1 VAFPEALGKY
11 DFDKDGKVAKTEV
24 ESDKLMKNYFEAFDL
39 DRDSKLDSKEW
50 EIYRAMMAAENG
62 LLAIRMG
69 GKGDMTQASIRWKY
83 QRPVPQVPSTVL
95 YQGVLYM
102 VNDSGILL
110 SFDPA
115 TGNVIKQGRLKGAID
130 KYFASPVAADGKVYL
145 IGQGGAV
152 SVVKAGGEWE
162 ILAVNELEDEVY
174 ATPAIADGRLY
185 IRTQSALYCFGDNV
199 KASAASSGPGK

>member
-1 VAFPEALGKY
+1 MLDPPEW
-11 DFDKDGKVAKTEV
+11 DV
-24 ESDKLMKNYFEAFDL
+24 
-39 DRDSKLDSKEW
+39 
-50 EIYRAMMAAENG
+50 YRSMMAAENG
-62 LLAIRMG
+62 LLAIRLG
-69 GKGDMTQASIRWKY
+69 GKGDMTQTSIRWRY

-115 TGNVIKQGRLKGAID
+115 TGRVIKQGRLKGGID

-145 IGQGGAV
+145 IGQAGAV
-152 SVVKAGGEWE
+152 MVVTAAGDWE
-162 ILAVNELEDEVY
+162 VLATNQLDDEVF

-185 IRTQSALYCFGDNV
+185 IRTQSALYCFGN
-199 KASAASSGPGK
+199 GGKS